1 MNKTENHKGV
11 DFTMRSIYA
20 LLCLCGC
27 FIFSLYAETLIS
39 GNISGI
45 TFDVAKNPYIVEK
58 DIIVPKGTNVS
69 IPEGIVFLFHPF
81 TGFQVSGRVAVQGS
95 DTKMVIFTSLNDN
108 VFNAKAEQL
117 PNPFDWNG
125 IFVSKDAEGA
135 FLNNFALKYSVYGIK
150 SQCQNIIIQNAVF
163 QQNGQFNFTVNEQI
177 KLVVEGMPFS
187 YPDTITGTSS
197 GNVDNTTSN
206 PPKIGKPDNGKTAGA
221 QSEKKMKIFRYTC
234 LGVGVVG
241 SITGIIF
248 GVAIKSNYDE
258 LIRIDEDSKRGFLS
272 GDYTKTRK
280 KYDNSIVGCS
290 VAGGLGALGLIGFG
304 VSFAF

>member
-1 MNKTENHKGV
+1 
-11 DFTMRSIYA
+11 MRFVSA
-20 LLCLCGC
+20 LLCMFAFLC
-27 FIFSLYAETLIS
+27 SSVSAETLIS

-58 DIIVPKGTNVS
+58 DIIVPKGTSVS

-108 VFNAKAEQL
+108 IFNTRAEQL

-125 IFVSKDAEGA
+125 IYVSKDAEGA

-187 YPDTITGTSS
+187 YPDSISGASGASTIKESIKDTKPQV
-197 GNVDNTTSN
+197 NK
-206 PPKIGKPDNGKTAGA
+206 PKDLSTDGA
-221 QSEKKMKIFRYTC
+221 QSDKKLKIFRYTC
-234 LGVGVVG
+234 LSVGTVG
-241 SITGIIF
+241 AVTALAFAFKYSKH
-248 GVAIKSNYDE
+248 VDEMRLANKE
-258 LIRIDEDSKRGFLS
+258 LIGDWNIANDKRI
-272 GDYTKTRK
+272 
-280 KYDNSIVGCS
+280 NSIVGCS
-290 VAGGLGALGLIGFG
+290 VAGGLGVLGLIGFG
-304 VSFAF
+304 VSYTF

>member
-1 MNKTENHKGV
+1 
-11 DFTMRSIYA
+11 MRFVSA
-20 LLCLCGC
+20 LLCLFAFLC
-27 FIFSLYAETLIS
+27 SSVSAETLIS

-58 DIIVPKGTNVS
+58 DIIVPKGTSVS

-108 VFNAKAEQL
+108 IFNTGAEQL

-125 IFVSKDAEGA
+125 IYVSKDAEGA

-187 YPDTITGTSS
+187 YPDSLSGSTITTAKDSNVVVKPKPLIDKGTPAK
-197 GNVDNTTSN
+197 N
-206 PPKIGKPDNGKTAGA
+206 
-221 QSEKKMKIFRYTC
+221 SEKKLKIFRYTC
-234 LGVGVVG
+234 LGVGAVG
-241 SITGIIF
+241 AVTAMMYGVSIKTNLDKMNEI
-248 GVAIKSNYDE
+248 S
-258 LIRIDEDSKRGFLS
+258 EDSNNNNASDPNGA
-272 GDYTKTRK
+272 K
-280 KYDNSIVGCS
+280 KWHEAERNYNNSIIGCS

>member
-1 MNKTENHKGV
+1 MSTL
-11 DFTMRSIYA
+11 ICL
-20 LLCLCGC
+20 LLCL
-27 FIFSLYAETLIS
+27 FFSVSAETLIS

-58 DIIVPKGTNVS
+58 DIIVPKGANVI

-95 DTKMVIFTSLNDN
+95 DTRMVIFTSLNDN
-108 VFNAKAEQL
+108 VFNTKAEQL

-125 IFVSKDAEGA
+125 IFISKDAEGA

-187 YPDTITGTSS
+187 YPDTIVSTSTGTSTVKS
-197 GNVDNTTSN
+197 GKKDNQPAINKS
-206 PPKIGKPDNGKTAGA
+206 KDVGA
-221 QSEKKMKIFRYTC
+221 SGAKSDKKLKIFRYTC
-234 LGVGVVG
+234 LGVGVAG
-241 SITGIIF
+241 SITGIIC
-248 GVAIKSNYDE
+248 GVKIGQYWDQLEMINLTGK
-258 LIRIDEDSKRGFLS
+258 
-272 GDYTKTRK
+272 GDYDKTESR
-280 KYDNSIVGCS
+280 YWGS
-290 VAGGLGALGLIGFG
+290 VAGTAIGGGLGALGLIGFG
-304 VSFAF
+304 VSYAF